1 VAGMSLF
8 DRFVVAALPLV
19 PRQLVGRFGRPYIAG
34 ARAADAVAL
43 VRSLNADGMS
53 ATLDFLGENI
63 RRLEDADVPR
73 NAYLNLLAEIQRQ
86 GLDAN
91 VSIKLTQM
99 GLKMDAE
106 ACYRN
111 LRSVVARAAEL
122 GIFVRLD
129 MEDSSCTDET
139 LAAYRRLRS
148 EFFTNTGVVLQA
160 MLRRT
165 AHDADELAAEGARV
179 RLCKGIYVEPA
190 KAAWQGRETV
200 RHNYAFVLER
210 LLRAGCHV
218 GIATHD
224 ERLVWEGVRLV
235 HELGL
240 SRDQYEFQML
250 LGVAEELRGIL
261 VSEGHPLRVYVPFG
275 DQWYAYSIR
284 RLRENPR
291 LAGTM
296 ARSTLGLGI
305 GAETA

>member
-1 VAGMSLF
+1 MSLF
-8 DRFVVAALPLV
+8 DRFVVATLPLV
-19 PRQLVGRFGRPYIAG
+19 PRSLVGHFSRPYIAG

-43 VRSLNADGMS
+43 VRALNAGGMS
-53 ATLDFLGENI
+53 ATLDFLGEQI
-63 RRLEDADVPR
+63 RHLGDADVPR
-73 NAYLNLLAEIQRQ
+73 DAYLNLLEEIRREE
-86 GLDAN
+86 LDAN

-99 GLKMDAE
+99 GLKIDAQT
-106 ACYRN
+106 CYRN
-111 LRSVVARAAEL
+111 LRAVVARAADH

-139 LAAYRRLRS
+139 LAAYRRLRA
-148 EFFTNTGVVLQA
+148 ERFTNTGVVLQA

-165 AHDADELAAEGARV
+165 AGDADELAALGARV
-179 RLCKGIYVEPA
+179 RLCKGIYVEPP
-190 KAAWQGRETV
+190 KVAWQDRETV
-200 RHNYAFVLER
+200 RRNYAFVLER
-210 LLRAGCHV
+210 LLRAECHI

-235 HELGL
+235 RELGL
-240 SRDQYEFQML
+240 GRDRYEFQML

-261 VSEGHPLRVYVPFG
+261 VTEGHPLRVYVPFG

-305 GAETA
+305 RAETA